1 MSALSISSASAS
13 SGWAISL
20 GASLATPCVASPPHP
35 SPHIISVAHISGNS
49 GDIHQQARAA
59 GARAR
64 HMLPAAMVPLGLR
77 RDSATGARPPHIS
90 PDPQL
95 DERTAHP
102 ESVRGFKAAP
112 SGVRA
117 REYLV
122 GILLRH
128 SEGRA
133 LILAPES
140 LPGWRSWVLHVLRSL
155 GMQIASRRSEWEEEN
170 GSAGA
175 GAAYDAHDDAV
186 DLPTPSFSAD
196 RVVIRERYPLVR
208 RTQSMPGPYSDRYPA
223 VNSFRLVKHQFSPR
237 PPRRRLGKST
247 SLPSDSRKGSNST
260 TDSSG
265 VSRFD
270 GSERSS
276 GSSNPPVVLGTNP
289 TMWPVPRP
297 EPFLRI
303 GGSVTWKTEWHPLGS
318 FVGVAN
324 SELALQYSVWGAQ
337 IRLSLWEHVLKL
349 RRELVEHH
357 GEWFRYVSLSW
368 LRAPHGI

>member
-1 MSALSISSASAS
+1 MSV
-13 SGWAISL
+13 
-20 GASLATPCVASPPHP
+20 T
-35 SPHIISVAHISGNS
+35 HISGNP
-49 GDIHQQARAA
+49 GNIHQQARAA

-64 HMLPAAMVPLGLR
+64 HMLPAAMVPLGER
-77 RDSATGARPPHIS
+77 RDSSTGARPPHIS
-90 PDPQL
+90 PAPQL

-112 SGVRA
+112 GSVRA

-140 LPGWRSWVLHVLRSL
+140 LPGWGSWVLHVLRSL
-155 GMQIASRRSEWEEEN
+155 GIQIASRGSDWDEEN

-186 DLPTPSFSAD
+186 DLPMPSYSAD
-196 RVVIRERYPLVR
+196 RVVIRKRYPLVR

-223 VNSFRLVKHQFSPR
+223 ANSFRLVKHQFSPR

-247 SLPSDSRKGSNST
+247 SRGMNLHVGSNST

-265 VSRFD
+265 FSRFA
-270 GSERSS
+270 GSDRSS

-297 EPFLRI
+297 EPYLRI

-368 LRAPHGI
+368 LRALRGVPRGLTVVIWEC